1 MDTIM
6 RGAKTFSASSA
17 HFDTVPTCWV
27 SNISQ
32 RPNIYVLIFYY
43 IVGSLGWRSKIT
55 VVDAKIFFPNQPEAA
70 YVFVSRW
77 EQSSDNKKCA
87 K

>member
-6 RGAKTFSASSA
+6 RGAKTISASLA
-17 HFDTVPTCWV
+17 HFDIVPTCWV

-32 RPNIYVLIFYY
+32 RPNTNVWILYY
-43 IVGSLGWRSKIT
+43 SVGWRSKIT
-55 VVDAKIFFPNQPEAA
+55 IELTLRYFFPNQLKAA
-70 YVFVSRW
+70 FVFVSQW